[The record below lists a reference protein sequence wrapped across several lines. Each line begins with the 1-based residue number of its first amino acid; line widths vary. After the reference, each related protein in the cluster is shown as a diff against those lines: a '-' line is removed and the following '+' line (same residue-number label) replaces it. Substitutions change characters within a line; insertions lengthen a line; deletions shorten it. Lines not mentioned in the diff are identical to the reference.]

1 MKIYIFLILVACTLC
16 VTFRKEE
23 EIEYVL
29 TDRGTEL
36 LDEVTNCISSFG
48 GSSRCFAAVK
58 NAIKQK
64 NLDSAIAALN
74 NCGGVIIKVVKNCSG
89 LVKKAIDW
97 FKKNK

>member
-1 MKIYIFLILVACTLC
+1 MKTYIFLILITLTLC
-16 VTFRKEE
+16 VTFKKEE
-23 EIEYVL
+23 EIEYIL

-36 LDEVTNCISSFG
+36 LDQVTNCIRSFG
-48 GSSRCFAAVK
+48 GSSSCFAAVK

-74 NCGGVIIKVVKNCSG
+74 SCGGVIIQVVKNCSG
-89 LVKKAIDW
+89 LVVKAIDW